1 MMSQTNGGLPVSFGG
16 HSLRV
21 VSDNPQIYQAMQTH
35 LCHCPA
41 QTEEPPIL
49 ELQVTAGA
57 DAKFTISVDGSVVY
71 SNLGYD
77 LTLQSLMTEAI
88 SRLVS
93 VCERGLVIHA
103 GALAQDGKAVLLSAQ
118 SGSGKSTLAA
128 WLTADGLQYL
138 TDEVIEIP
146 LAMNGSQVNTFPR
159 SIFLKHGSAFVWQQR
174 LTQPED
180 PRFLRF
186 ADAAAWIDPQLF
198 QPTLPAAQSDP
209 RLLVFPRYVPGAEL
223 QAQKLTTAETL
234 FRVMQNVTNARN
246 LPRHGLDG
254 ATQLAQR
261 ITAYTLT
268 YSDLN
273 IASAWVQKTLQAS

>member
-1 MMSQTNGGLPVSFGG
+1 MSESTGGLPVSFGG

-21 VSDNPQIYQAMQTH
+21 VSGIPQISQAMQTH

-41 QTEEPPIL
+41 QAEELPIL
-49 ELQVTAGA
+49 ELQVTAGV
-57 DAKFTISVDGSVVY
+57 DAKFTISVDGSAVY
-71 SNLGYD
+71 SNLGID
-77 LTLQSLMTEAI
+77 LTLQALMTEAI

-103 GALAQDGKAVLLSAQ
+103 GALAQDGKAVLLCAQ
-118 SGSGKSTLAA
+118 GGSGKSTLSA

-159 SIFLKHGSAFVWQQR
+159 SIFLKRGSAFVWQQH
-174 LTQPED
+174 LTQPES

-186 ADAAAWIDPQLF
+186 SDDAAWIDPQLF
-198 QPTLPAAQSDP
+198 QPAPPAAQSDP
-209 RLLVFPRYVPGAEL
+209 RLLVFPRYVPWAAL
-223 QAQKLTTAETL
+223 QVQKLTTAETL

-246 LPRHGLDG
+246 LPRHGLDA

-261 ITAYTLT
+261 VQAYTLT

-273 IASAWVQKTLQAS
+273 NASGWIQKTLQAS